1 MKKEYKV
8 PSLKVLAYEA
18 EQDVAILSANGNWA
32 MGDELPK
39 DDEYD
44 DDIFA

>member
-18 EQDVAILSANGNWA
+18 EQDLAVLSGKGEWD
-32 MGDELPK
+32 MDDVLPT
-39 DDEYD
+39 DPEFD

>member
-8 PSLKVLAYEA
+8 PSVKVLAYEA
-18 EQDVAILSANGNWA
+18 EQDLAILSGKGEWD
-32 MGDELPK
+32 MDDQLPK
-39 DDEYD
+39 DDEYG